1 MKAANLKRAVICF
14 ALLMS
19 LQFRATAKEDPKL
32 KSTSINYP
40 ILQEL
45 QKPTGTMPAI
55 LQRYDADLASLT
67 HVYPLPLDPQKTTR
81 LKQFYKDWQNALLK
95 LDFDW
100 MIQDDKIDYLLFKN
114 HLSYQLRRLDT
125 QSKELDEQKLL
136 IPFAAKILELAN
148 HREKGIAIDP
158 SSLAA
163 EITALAGQVAKVH
176 KSVVA
181 GLAQGAA
188 VPAAVK
194 ANDSVAIAPVKTTKK
209 IAYRAEKS
217 IKSLQRLMRDWY
229 SFYNGYDPLFTWWME
244 TPFKSVEQELQKYS
258 VFLHEKV
265 VGAAPGD
272 DNVII
277 GDPIGSEALLNDLAY
292 EMIPYKPEELIAL
305 ANKEYAWCEIE
316 MKRAS
321 RDMGFGDDWKKAL
334 EKVKTDHV
342 EPGNQV
348 RVIRDLAEEATR
360 FVEKHDLVTVPE
372 LARNGWRVEMMSA
385 EAQQVNPFFLGG
397 ENIIVSFPTNSM
409 TQEQKQMSLRG
420 NNIHF
425 ARATVFHEL
434 IPGHHLQSYA
444 EERFHPYRRLFNTP
458 FWVEGW
464 ALHWEMLFWDMGF
477 PKTPENRV
485 GMLFWRMHRCAR
497 IIFSLNFH
505 LGKMTPQECI
515 DFLVEKVG
523 HERANAEAEVRRSLN
538 GSYPPL
544 YQAAYML
551 GALQIRQLH
560 KDLVETGKMTNRA
573 FHDAV
578 LHENSIPI
586 EMIRADLT
594 NQKLSR
600 DFESSWKFYENP
612 QGPKK

>member
-1 MKAANLKRAVICF
+1 MKAVILTGSVIF
-14 ALLMS
+14 IALLTS
-19 LQFRATAKEDPKL
+19 VPFRATAKEDPKL
-32 KSTSINYP
+32 KSATVNYP
-40 ILQEL
+40 NLQEL
-45 QKPTGTMPAI
+45 QKPIGAMPAI
-55 LQRYDADLASLT
+55 LQRYEADLASLT
-67 HVYPLPLDPQKTTR
+67 HVYPLPNDPAKSTR
-81 LKQFYKDWQNALLK
+81 LKLYYREWQDALLK
-95 LDFDW
+95 LDFDG

-114 HLSYQLRRLDT
+114 HLSYQVRRLDT
-125 QSKELDEQKLL
+125 QSKELEEQKPL
-136 IPFAAKILELAN
+136 IPFADKILELAN
-148 HREKGIAIDP
+148 LREKGAAINP
-158 SSLAA
+158 SKMAA
-163 EITALAGQVAKVH
+163 EITSLAKRIADIH
-176 KSVVA
+176 KAVEA
-181 GLAQGAA
+181 GLANNPP
-188 VPAAVK
+188 PATGK
-194 ANDSVAIAPVKTTKK
+194 ANDSNAMTPVKTTKK

-217 IKSLQRLMRDWY
+217 VRSLQRLMRDWY

-258 VFLHEKV
+258 AFLHEKA

-321 RDMGFGDDWKKAL
+321 REMGFGDDWKKAL

-348 RVIRDLAEEATR
+348 RVIRDLAEEATQ

-372 LARNGWRVEMMSA
+372 LARNGWRVEMMSP

-515 DFLVEKVG
+515 DFLVDKVG

-560 KDLVETGKMTNRA
+560 KDLTDSGKMTNRA

-594 NQKLSR
+594 NQKLTR

-612 QGPKK
+612 QGNK